1 MTTINKLLKK
11 QTTKQRGKALKPETL
26 AAAQAQTEGTTAAAS
41 EEPEDVDEEESA
53 ERDVP
58 KANPL
63 YVRWVSNKDGIRLGV
78 PEEWLGKRN
87 IAGGVFRGL
96 KPISERKLVDE
107 V

>member
-26 AAAQAQTEGTTAAAS
+26 AAQAQTEGNTAAGS
-41 EEPEDVDEEESA
+41 EEPEDADEYESA
-53 ERDVP
+53 EIDVP

-63 YVRWVSNKDGIRLGV
+63 YVRWVNNKDGIRLGV
-78 PEEWLGKRN
+78 PVEWLGKSN
-87 IAGGVFRGL
+87 IARGVFRGL
-96 KPISERKLVDE
+96 KPVPERKLVDE